1 MYLEGNSWI
10 SNKYKNG
17 MNYQN
22 DFLINVSALYRYTQK
37 YFDKNMAVF
46 NIGSGQMVF
55 LLLIYE
61 HEGISMQQLS
71 EMADIDKGTT
81 TKSIRKLIDENYVE
95 IRTDDTDKRV
105 KRIYT
110 TKKAAGIINDLYRFR
125 NDYVNQLMKNLDEET
140 IDREIAV
147 IQQITQNAREIVPDD
162 SYSDIK
168 IAGLQKLTLLDY
180 PGQVACTIFTAGCN
194 MKCPFC
200 HNKDLVFIPENS
212 TYEDPDDIIEF
223 LARRKGIIDAVCI
236 TGGEPTLQSGLLDFL
251 RQIKELGYKVKVDTN
266 GLNPTRLKQI
276 VESGY
281 VDYIAMDIKN
291 SLGKYAM
298 TAGVIEADNL
308 LKQVKKSIN
317 YLLSDVI
324 DYEFR
329 TTVVRQVHTK
339 EDLIEI
345 AKMIKGAKHY
355 YLQQFVDSGRC
366 IEEGFTAYSK
376 EEMQELCD
384 EVRKIIPDVQLRG
397 V

>member
-1 MYLEGNSWI
+1 
-10 SNKYKNG
+10 
-17 MNYQN
+17 
-22 DFLINVSALYRYTQK
+22 
-37 YFDKNMAVF
+37 
-46 NIGSGQMVF
+46 
-55 LLLIYE
+55 
-61 HEGISMQQLS
+61 MQQLS

-81 TKSIRKLIDENYVE
+81 TKSIRKLIDENFVE
-95 IRTDDTDKRV
+95 IRTDENDKRV

-125 NDYVNQLMKNLDEET
+125 NDYVNQLMKGLDEET
-140 IDREIAV
+140 INREIGV
-147 IQQITQNAREIVPDD
+147 IEQITQNAREIVPDD

-223 LARRKGIIDAVCI
+223 LAKRRGIIDAVCI
-236 TGGEPTLQSGLLDFL
+236 TGGEPTLQAGLIDFI
-251 RQIKELGYKVKVDTN
+251 RQIKEMGYKVKVDTN

-281 VDYIAMDIKN
+281 VDYIAMDVKN
-291 SLGKYAM
+291 SLGKYAL

-308 LKQVKKSIN
+308 QRQIKKSIN

-329 TTVVRQVHTK
+329 TTVVRQFHTK

-345 AKMIKGAKHY
+345 ARMIRGAKHY

-376 EEMQELCD
+376 DEMQELCD
-384 EVRKIIPDVQLRG
+384 EVRKIIPEVQLRG